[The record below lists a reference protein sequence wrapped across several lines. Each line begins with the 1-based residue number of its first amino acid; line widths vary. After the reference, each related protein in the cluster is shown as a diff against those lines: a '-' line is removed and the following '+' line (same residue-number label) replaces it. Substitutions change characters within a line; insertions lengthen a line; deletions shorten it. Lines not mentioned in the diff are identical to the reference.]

1 MDTEHTTLD
10 QRQRETI
17 LFDLRQLIACQSQY
31 THLVSP
37 YGNTLWIHVTDLQRG
52 STDGIIIIGDLINAG
67 VLKAVDVPYQMQGD
81 WHDRFA
87 PYAYVLTGKA
97 LDILTDPGLWV
108 FNGEWVDNSN
118 ERLKKMLPKGGAR

>member
-1 MDTEHTTLD
+1 MDTERTTLD
-10 QRQRETI
+10 QSRRETI

-37 YGNTLWIHVTDLQRG
+37 YSNTLWIHTTDLQRG
-52 STDGIIIIGDLINAG
+52 STDGIIIIGDLVNAG

-87 PYAYVLTGKA
+87 PYAYILTGKG
-97 LDILTDPGLWV
+97 LDIMENPSLWV

-118 ERLKKMLPKGGAR
+118 ERLKKMPPKGGAR